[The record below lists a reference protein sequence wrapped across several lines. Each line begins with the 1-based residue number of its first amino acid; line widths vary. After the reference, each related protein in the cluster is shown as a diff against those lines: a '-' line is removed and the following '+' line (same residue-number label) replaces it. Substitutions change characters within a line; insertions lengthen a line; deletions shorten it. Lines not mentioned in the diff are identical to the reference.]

1 MSCNERKIGSACMFK
16 LYCLVL
22 DGSLR
27 YQLFQ
32 VTLVEMRK
40 TRQLVQVILFC
51 IRGYFEISVL

>member
-1 MSCNERKIGSACMFK
+1 MFR

-40 TRQLVQVILFC
+40 NRQYVQIILFG
-51 IRGYFEISVL
+51 IKGYFEISVV